1 MVSFFGFDW
10 NIYEVIDISFW
21 WAVAIFLVILFS
33 RKKNLRKKLDRE
45 GIIFMYRTQIGVKFI
60 NYVGDNFKKILD
72 SLKYVI
78 VSVGLVLMGIVIWML
93 GKSLSIYILRPEVT
107 ETIKAPPIAP
117 LIPYFPKIFGLEAIF
132 PSFYITYFVISIAI
146 VAFVHEFS
154 HGIFMR
160 RFGVKIKSTGTI
172 FIWVVYNWII
182 LGFFRFFHNKIKL
195 HKTIAIVLTSLL
207 CFLTLLF
214 AGTIHLVFLILLI
227 MPLLGAFVEEER
239 TSFEKK
245 KNLEQ
250 MTILGA
256 GVFAN
261 IIFALIFYGLYVL
274 FFLTSFTASGYDF
287 DSYSYSKAPLDLIDD
302 IGVDIGTMDVLVG
315 GNLLQLNLTEVKVD
329 DRTFYIKTETKE
341 FILGEENLSNF
352 GTILFDKSPALEN
365 NLKGIIIKADDTE
378 IINQNSLG
386 EFLKNTRPG
395 DSIKFTTLYGAELT
409 EYNLVLGTHPD
420 PEINIG
426 YIGIAHFIPQPKGI
440 LQNFFIKFMSFKES
454 STHYEPTWNGANF
467 FLMLF
472 WWIMIINL
480 LVALFNMLPLG
491 ILDGGR
497 FFYLALLSFTGSEK
511 FSKGAFRFMTYVIG
525 FLFLSMML
533 IWFIRVVL

>member
-440 LQNFFIKFMSFKES
+440 LQ
-454 STHYEPTWNGANF
+454 
-467 FLMLF
+467 
-472 WWIMIINL
+472 
-480 LVALFNMLPLG
+480 
-491 ILDGGR
+491 
-497 FFYLALLSFTGSEK
+497 
-511 FSKGAFRFMTYVIG
+511 
-525 FLFLSMML
+525 
-533 IWFIRVVL
+533 